1 MSGKR
6 ADQPE
11 TPGEPSME
19 DILASIR
26 RILTEDQTMPG
37 TTISP
42 EPFALTEAMLVS
54 PPHDILADVPVVAE
68 EASSPTP
75 APNASEAPSG
85 APQNPTSGENS
96 DLLAPAVAAAAAASV
111 GSLLRAV
118 SQDRHAAVRS
128 GGGPTIEDVVR
139 AELSPLLKDWLSEHA
154 EPVAE
159 RLVREELRLMLREWL
174 NVHLPPIVERAVRS
188 EIERVVSRGLT

>member
-1 MSGKR
+1 
-6 ADQPE
+6 
-11 TPGEPSME
+11 ME

-37 TTISP
+37 TTSSP
-42 EPFALTEAMLVS
+42 EPFALTESMLVS
-54 PPHDILADVPVVAE
+54 PPRDILAE
-68 EASSPTP
+68 EADPSPAPPPATETRITP
-75 APNASEAPSG
+75 AATP
-85 APQNPTSGENS
+85 GEENV

-118 SQDRHAAVRS
+118 SQDRHAAVRP
-128 GGGPTIEDVVR
+128 GGGPTIEDLVR
-139 AELSPLLKDWLSEHA
+139 AELAPLLKDWLTEHA

-188 EIERVVSRGLT
+188 EIERVVSRGG

>member
-1 MSGKR
+1 MSGTPPR
-6 ADQPE
+6 APDP
-11 TPGEPSME
+11 PGDPSME

-26 RILTEDQTMPG
+26 RILTEDQTMAG
-37 TTISP
+37 TPPP
-42 EPFALTEAMLVS
+42 EPFSLTEDMLVN
-54 PPHDILADVPVVAE
+54 PPRDILDETPLAPSAPATVVPME
-68 EASSPTP
+68 P
-75 APNASEAPSG
+75 APGMEA
-85 APQNPTSGENS
+85 APMPAESAG
-96 DLLAPAVAAAAAASV
+96 LLAPAAAAAAAASV

-118 SQDRHAAVRS
+118 SQDRHAAVRT

-139 AELSPLLKDWLSEHA
+139 SELAPLLKDWLSAHA

-188 EIERVVSRGLT
+188 EIERVVSRGG